1 MHHLALFILFLYLCS
16 QICKNMQEK
25 KPITPYKK
33 GLREVILKAAMKAF
47 IEKGIRAV
55 KMDDIA
61 ESLAI
66 SKRTMYEIYGT
77 KEELLYEGLKA
88 VRESRKA
95 QFMEMGK
102 EKDLMEILLKVYH
115 IRVEEAN
122 ATNPLFYDDLVM
134 YPRVLR
140 YLTREQK
147 KSREDMIQFFE
158 RGVQEGYFRDDIN
171 YELAALLFDALGR
184 YIQQER
190 LYNKYSIKEIFRG
203 MPLVLLRGLC
213 TEKGIDRLQTISR

>member
-1 MHHLALFILFLYLCS
+1 
-16 QICKNMQEK
+16 MQEK
-25 KPITPYKK
+25 KTITAYKR
-33 GLREVILKAAMKAF
+33 GLREVILKTAMKAF
-47 IEKGIRAV
+47 AEKGIRAV

-66 SKRTMYEIYGT
+66 SKRTMYEIYAT
-77 KEELLYEGLKA
+77 KEELLYEGVKA
-88 VRESRKA
+88 FREKRKEK
-95 QFMEMGK
+95 FMELTK

-115 IRVEEAN
+115 VRVEETN
-122 ATNPLFYDDLVM
+122 ATNPLFYDDLVK

-140 YLTREQK
+140 YLNREK
-147 KSREDMIQFFE
+147 KNSREDMMLFFE

-171 YELAALLFDALGR
+171 YELAMHLFEALGR
-184 YIQQER
+184 YIQEER

-213 TEKGIDRLQTISR
+213 TEKGIEKLQKISR

>member
-1 MHHLALFILFLYLCS
+1 
-16 QICKNMQEK
+16 MQEK
-25 KPITPYKK
+25 KTITAYKN
-33 GLREVILKAAMKAF
+33 GLRGVILKTAMQAF
-47 IEKGIRAV
+47 VEKGIRAV

-66 SKRTMYEIYGT
+66 SKRTMYELYAT
-77 KEELLYEGLKA
+77 KEELLYQGVKA
-88 VRESRKA
+88 ARESRKEKL
-95 QFMEMGK
+95 MEIAKG
-102 EKDLMEILLKVYH
+102 KDLMEILLKVYH
-115 IRVEEAN
+115 MRVEEAN
-122 ATNPLFYDDLVM
+122 ATNSLFYDDLVK

-140 YLTREQK
+140 YL
-147 KSREDMIQFFE
+147 SREKKNSRESMIQFFE

-184 YIQQER
+184 YIQEER

-213 TEKGIDRLQTISR
+213 TAKGIEKLQKISR

>member
-1 MHHLALFILFLYLCS
+1 
-16 QICKNMQEK
+16 MQEK
-25 KPITPYKK
+25 KSITAYKK
-33 GLREVILKAAMKAF
+33 GLREVILKTAMKAF
-47 IEKGIRAV
+47 TEKGIRAV

-66 SKRTMYEIYGT
+66 SKRTMYEIYAT
-77 KEELLYEGLKA
+77 KEELLYEGVKTF
-88 VRESRKA
+88 REKRRAK
-95 QFMEMGK
+95 FIELGK

-115 IRVEEAN
+115 MRVEEAN
-122 ATNPLFYDDLVM
+122 AVNPLFYDDVVK

-147 KSREDMIQFFE
+147 NSREDMKLFFK
-158 RGVQEGYFRDDIN
+158 RGVEEGYFRDDLN
-171 YELAALLFDALGR
+171 YELAVHLFEAIGR
-184 YIQQER
+184 YIKEER

-213 TEKGIDRLQTISR
+213 TEKSIEKLKKISR

>member
-1 MHHLALFILFLYLCS
+1 
-16 QICKNMQEK
+16 MQEK
-25 KPITPYKK
+25 KTITAYKR
-33 GLREVILKAAMKAF
+33 GLREVILKTAMKAF
-47 IEKGIRAV
+47 AEKGIRAV

-66 SKRTMYEIYGT
+66 SKRTMYEIYAT
-77 KEELLYEGLKA
+77 KEELLYEGVKA
-88 VRESRKA
+88 FREKRKEK
-95 QFMEMGK
+95 FMELAK

-115 IRVEEAN
+115 VRVEEAN
-122 ATNPLFYDDLVM
+122 ATNPLFYDDLVK

-140 YLTREQK
+140 YLNREK
-147 KSREDMIQFFE
+147 KNSREDMMLFFE

-171 YELAALLFDALGR
+171 YELAMHLFEALGR
-184 YIQQER
+184 YIQEER

-213 TEKGIDRLQTISR
+213 TEMGIEKLQKISR

>member
-1 MHHLALFILFLYLCS
+1 
-16 QICKNMQEK
+16 MQEK
-25 KPITPYKK
+25 KTITAYKN
-33 GLREVILKAAMKAF
+33 GLRGVILKTAMQAF
-47 IEKGIRAV
+47 VEKGIRAV

-66 SKRTMYEIYGT
+66 SKRTMYELYAT
-77 KEELLYEGLKA
+77 KEELLYQGVKA
-88 VRESRKA
+88 ARESRKEKL
-95 QFMEMGK
+95 MEIAKG
-102 EKDLMEILLKVYH
+102 KDLMEILLKVYH
-115 IRVEEAN
+115 MKVEEAN
-122 ATNPLFYDDLVM
+122 ATNSLFYDDLVK

-140 YLTREQK
+140 YL
-147 KSREDMIQFFE
+147 SREKKNSRESMIQFFE

-184 YIQQER
+184 YIQEER

-213 TEKGIDRLQTISR
+213 TAKGIEKLQKISR

>member
-1 MHHLALFILFLYLCS
+1 
-16 QICKNMQEK
+16 MQEK
-25 KPITPYKK
+25 KTITAYKR
-33 GLREVILKAAMKAF
+33 GLREVILKTAMKAF
-47 IEKGIRAV
+47 AEKGIRAV

-66 SKRTMYEIYGT
+66 SKRTMYEIYAT
-77 KEELLYEGLKA
+77 KEELLYEGVKA
-88 VRESRKA
+88 FREKRKEK
-95 QFMEMGK
+95 FMELAK

-115 IRVEEAN
+115 VRVEEAN
-122 ATNPLFYDDLVM
+122 ATNPLFYDDLVK

-140 YLTREQK
+140 YLNREK
-147 KSREDMIQFFE
+147 KNSREDMMLFFE

-171 YELAALLFDALGR
+171 YELAMHLFEAIGR
-184 YIQQER
+184 YIQEER

-213 TEKGIDRLQTISR
+213 TEKGIEKLQKISR

>member
-1 MHHLALFILFLYLCS
+1 
-16 QICKNMQEK
+16 MQEK
-25 KPITPYKK
+25 KTITAYKR
-33 GLREVILKAAMKAF
+33 GLREVILKTAMKAF
-47 IEKGIRAV
+47 AEKGIRAV

-66 SKRTMYEIYGT
+66 SKRTMYEIYAT
-77 KEELLYEGLKA
+77 KEELLYEGVKA
-88 VRESRKA
+88 FREKRKEK
-95 QFMEMGK
+95 FMELAK

-115 IRVEEAN
+115 VRVEEAN
-122 ATNPLFYDDLVM
+122 ATNPLFYDDLVK

-140 YLTREQK
+140 YLNRVK
-147 KSREDMIQFFE
+147 KNSREDMMLFFE

-171 YELAALLFDALGR
+171 YELAMHLFEALGR
-184 YIQQER
+184 YIQEER

-213 TEKGIDRLQTISR
+213 TEKGIEKLQKISR

>member
-1 MHHLALFILFLYLCS
+1 
-16 QICKNMQEK
+16 MQEK
-25 KPITPYKK
+25 KTITAYKN
-33 GLREVILKAAMKAF
+33 GLRGVILKTAMQAF
-47 IEKGIRAV
+47 VEKGIRAV

-66 SKRTMYEIYGT
+66 SKRTMYELYAT
-77 KEELLYEGLKA
+77 KEELLYQGVKA
-88 VRESRKA
+88 ARESRKEKL
-95 QFMEMGK
+95 MEIAKG
-102 EKDLMEILLKVYH
+102 KDLMEILLKVYH

-122 ATNPLFYDDLVM
+122 ATNPLFYDDLVK

-140 YLTREQK
+140 YL
-147 KSREDMIQFFE
+147 SREKKNSRESMIQFFE

-184 YIQQER
+184 YIQEER

-213 TEKGIDRLQTISR
+213 TAKGIEKLQKISR

>member
-1 MHHLALFILFLYLCS
+1 
-16 QICKNMQEK
+16 MQEK
-25 KPITPYKK
+25 KTITAYKR
-33 GLREVILKAAMKAF
+33 GLREVILKTAMKAF
-47 IEKGIRAV
+47 AEKGIRAV

-66 SKRTMYEIYGT
+66 SKRTMYEIYAT
-77 KEELLYEGLKA
+77 KEELLYEGVKA
-88 VRESRKA
+88 FREKRKEK
-95 QFMEMGK
+95 FMELAK

-115 IRVEEAN
+115 VRVEEAN
-122 ATNPLFYDDLVM
+122 ATNPLFYDDLVK

-140 YLTREQK
+140 YLNREK
-147 KSREDMIQFFE
+147 KNSREDMMLFFE

-171 YELAALLFDALGR
+171 YEMAMHLFEALGR
-184 YIQQER
+184 YIQEER

-213 TEKGIDRLQTISR
+213 TEKGIEKLQKISR

>member
-1 MHHLALFILFLYLCS
+1 
-16 QICKNMQEK
+16 MQEK
-25 KPITPYKK
+25 KSITAYKK
-33 GLREVILKAAMKAF
+33 GLREVILKTAMKAF
-47 IEKGIRAV
+47 TEKGIRAV

-66 SKRTMYEIYGT
+66 SKRTMYEIYAT
-77 KEELLYEGLKA
+77 KEELLYEGVKTF
-88 VRESRKA
+88 REKRRAK
-95 QFMEMGK
+95 FIELGK

-115 IRVEEAN
+115 MRVEEAN
-122 ATNPLFYDDLVM
+122 AINPLFYDDVVK

-147 KSREDMIQFFE
+147 NSREDMKLFFK
-158 RGVQEGYFRDDIN
+158 RGVEEGYFRDDLN
-171 YELAALLFDALGR
+171 YELAVHLFEAIGR
-184 YIQQER
+184 YIKEER

-213 TEKGIDRLQTISR
+213 TEKSIEKLKKISR

>member
-1 MHHLALFILFLYLCS
+1 
-16 QICKNMQEK
+16 MQEK
-25 KPITPYKK
+25 KTITAYKR
-33 GLREVILKAAMKAF
+33 GLREVILKTAMKAF
-47 IEKGIRAV
+47 AEKGIRAV

-66 SKRTMYEIYGT
+66 SKRTMYEIYAT
-77 KEELLYEGLKA
+77 KEELLYEGVKA
-88 VRESRKA
+88 FREKRKEK
-95 QFMEMGK
+95 FMELAK

-115 IRVEEAN
+115 VRVEEAN
-122 ATNPLFYDDLVM
+122 ATNPLFYDDLVK

-140 YLTREQK
+140 YLNREK
-147 KSREDMIQFFE
+147 KNSREDMMLFFE

-171 YELAALLFDALGR
+171 YELAMHLFEALGR
-184 YIQQER
+184 YIQEER

-213 TEKGIDRLQTISR
+213 TEKGIEKLKKISGYLFV

>member
-1 MHHLALFILFLYLCS
+1 
-16 QICKNMQEK
+16 MQEK
-25 KPITPYKK
+25 KTITAYKR
-33 GLREVILKAAMKAF
+33 GLREVILKTAMKAF
-47 IEKGIRAV
+47 AEKGIRAV

-66 SKRTMYEIYGT
+66 SKRTMYEIYVT
-77 KEELLYEGLKA
+77 KEELLYEGVKA
-88 VRESRKA
+88 FREKRKEK
-95 QFMEMGK
+95 FMELDK

-115 IRVEEAN
+115 VRVEEAN
-122 ATNPLFYDDLVM
+122 ATNPLFYDDLVK

-140 YLTREQK
+140 YLNREK
-147 KSREDMIQFFE
+147 KNSREDMMLFFE

-171 YELAALLFDALGR
+171 YELAMHLFEALGR
-184 YIQQER
+184 YIQEER

-213 TEKGIDRLQTISR
+213 TEKGIEKLQKISR